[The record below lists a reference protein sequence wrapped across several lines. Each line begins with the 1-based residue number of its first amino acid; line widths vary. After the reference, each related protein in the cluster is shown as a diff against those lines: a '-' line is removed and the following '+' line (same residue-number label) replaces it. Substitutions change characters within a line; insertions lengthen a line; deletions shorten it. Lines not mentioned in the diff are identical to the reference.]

1 MTYVG
6 GIDVGAAF
14 TKVVLLEETN
24 ILASSLMPSGGHYQA
39 TAEKVM
45 AEALSKAS
53 LSFDDI
59 ACVVATGYG
68 ASKVSF
74 AGWQVTDV
82 SCQARGIY
90 YLFPSVRTIID
101 IGGQSSKVIKVD
113 DKGGV
118 VNFVVSEKCA
128 AGSGRFLQ
136 VIARVLGIEL
146 NDIGPL
152 SLKAQKSAKFSTS
165 CAVFA
170 ESETISRIAEGTPKE
185 EILAGVHKAMAAKI
199 FSLVNRLGMENNCA
213 LTGGGAKDTGLVKS
227 VAEALGA
234 EVSVP
239 GEPQTTAALGA
250 ALLAKEKRKRN
261 GEEEKKRSQKKR
273 SQSYFPFFPILF
285 PVR

>member
-45 AEALSKAS
+45 AEVLNKAS

-68 ASKVSF
+68 ASKVPF
-74 AGWQVTDV
+74 ASQQVTDV

-136 VIARVLGIEL
+136 VIARVLGIDI

-152 SLKAQKSAKFSTS
+152 SLKAQKSAEFSTS

-199 FSLVNRLGMENNCA
+199 FSLVNRLGMESNCA

-250 ALLAKEKRKRN
+250 ALLAKEKRKRRN
-261 GEEEKKRSQKKR
+261 GKEM
-273 SQSYFPFFPILF
+273 
-285 PVR
+285 